1 MLLAGCFCQQTATMS
16 GYKFTPRAVA
26 SPDAPQQPLVRKRAR
41 SGGAT
46 WVRVSRQK
54 TPSTAKEPRTGGSQ
68 QPACDHEEHQSLSAS
83 EAAAFAAQFWDK
95 KTHPT
100 KASQH
105 EFLATCID
113 VDLEH
118 NVKHAGRQKYTT
130 KRGHAGMP
138 CMPALQQPG
147 GQNSERPKSLA
158 SVLKNMVSYPPHNPY
173 ISETAFSHR
182 FQKVYTN
189 PPYTMKFWCFG
200 QKIEKTLKKHEF
212 APRWHVMNV
221 PERYTF
227 SCFGLQLAMNAL
239 ARG

>member
-54 TPSTAKEPRTGGSQ
+54 TPSTAKKPRIGGSQ
-68 QPACDHEEHQSLSAS
+68 QPACDHEEHQILSAS
-83 EAAAFAAQFWDK
+83 EAAAFAVQFWDK

-118 NVKHAGRQKYTT
+118 NVKHACRQKYTR

-158 SVLKNMVSYPPHNPY
+158 SVLKNMVSYPPLTHTFLKRPFL
-173 ISETAFSHR
+173 TDF
-182 FQKVYTN
+182 KKYTHT
-189 PPYTMKFWCFG
+189 PPLRMKFWCFG

-221 PERYTF
+221 PKRHVLVHLK
-227 SCFGLQLAMNAL
+227 SSDLCQVWAPN
-239 ARG
+239 